1 MQINNNISDN
11 SKIFSDKLHLG
22 KSFDIVKRD
31 IVICGKSAFMLF
43 VDGFMKDEISEK
55 LMEFF
60 FNIRDISFLTNA
72 DTFASNCVPYVE
84 VTTENDVDTLVTQM
98 LSGALILYIDGFEKC
113 ISIDLRT
120 YPQRETSEPDRDK
133 VFRGSHDG
141 FVEILIF
148 NTALLRRRIRDTNF
162 VVSYHQV
169 GSRSKTDIAVCYIDG
184 KVDETLLS
192 KITNKIESAT
202 VESLSMNQ
210 ESLAEVLA
218 PRRWYNPFPKFK
230 YSERPDTAAAQI
242 LEGDI
247 IILVDNAPSAMIV
260 PATVFDIMEEANDY
274 YLPPV
279 TGTYLRLTR
288 FLVTFITTFLTPT
301 WVLLLKNPEWI
312 PDWLKFITVDDP
324 INIPIFLQLLI
335 LEVAIDGLK
344 LASLNTPSMLTT
356 SLSMVGA
363 IIVGD
368 FAVEAGWFSAQSLLY
383 MALVATTNYAQPGFE
398 LSYALKFMR
407 MALLLL
413 VGLFSFT
420 GYIIG
425 ILLIFFTLICNKTIS
440 GHCYLYPLIPF
451 NLHDFKTKVLR
462 MKINN

>member
-1 MQINNNISDN
+1 MQIKNNISDN
-11 SKIFSDKLHLG
+11 AKIFSDKLHLG

-31 IVICGKSAFMLF
+31 IVICGKAAFMLF

-60 FNIRDISFLTNA
+60 FNIRDMSFLTSA

-148 NTALLRRRIRDTNF
+148 NTALLRRRIRDTDF

-184 KVDETLLS
+184 KVDKKLLS
-192 KITNKIESAT
+192 KVTDKIESAT

-301 WVLLLKNPEWI
+301 WVLLLKNPQWI
-312 PDWLKFITVDDP
+312 PDWLKFINVDDP

-407 MALLLL
+407 MGLLLF

-420 GYIIG
+420 GYVIG
-425 ILLIFFTLICNKTIS
+425 IVLIFLTLICNKTIS

>member
-1 MQINNNISDN
+1 MQIKNNIRDN
-11 SKIFSDKLHLG
+11 AKIFSEKLNLG

-31 IVICGKSAFMLF
+31 IVICGKASFMLF

-60 FNIRDISFLTNA
+60 FNVRDMSLLTDA

-148 NTALLRRRIRDTNF
+148 NTALLRRRIRDTDF
-162 VVSYHQV
+162 VVKYHQV
-169 GSRSKTDIAVCYIDG
+169 GSRSKTDIAVCYIEG
-184 KVDETLLS
+184 KVDKKLLS
-192 KITNKIESAT
+192 KITDKIESAT

-324 INIPIFLQLLI
+324 VNIPIFLQLLI

-368 FAVEAGWFSAQSLLY
+368 FAVKAGWFSAQSLLY

-413 VGLFSFT
+413 VGLFNFT
-420 GYIIG
+420 GYAIG
-425 ILLIFFTLICNKTIS
+425 LILIFLTLICNKTIS